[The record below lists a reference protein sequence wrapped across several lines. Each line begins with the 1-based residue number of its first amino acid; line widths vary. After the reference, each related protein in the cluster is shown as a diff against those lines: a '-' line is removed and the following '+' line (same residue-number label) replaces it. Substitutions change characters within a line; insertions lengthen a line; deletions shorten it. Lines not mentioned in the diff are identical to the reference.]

1 MHYSLV
7 EVWELSERVSSGWL
21 PRPLPVH
28 GGAASAVCRFWSD
41 ADGHWPLPWLAVG
54 PETPMC
60 VDSDGGAAASA
71 QFWQDAYD
79 DAYY

>member
-1 MHYSLV
+1 VRPAEDGDWASEEGRRSLQPCPPT
-7 EVWELSERVSSGWL
+7 G
-21 PRPLPVH
+21 
-28 GGAASAVCRFWSD
+28 
-41 ADGHWPLPWLAVG
+41 PLPWLAVG